1 MAPLTGLAY
10 SESQASLR
18 GETARHSLD
27 LAAGTTLQS
36 RGTMRGKSLVPCCAA
51 AGRLNRIRART
62 EYRNMADNAQRSHL
76 IPPTSSRDNGNHCA
90 GEIRTCLRVAAFV
103 DDEIE

>member
-1 MAPLTGLAY
+1 
-10 SESQASLR
+10 
-18 GETARHSLD
+18 
-27 LAAGTTLQS
+27 
-36 RGTMRGKSLVPCCAA
+36 
-51 AGRLNRIRART
+51 
-62 EYRNMADNAQRSHL
+62 MADNAQSSHL